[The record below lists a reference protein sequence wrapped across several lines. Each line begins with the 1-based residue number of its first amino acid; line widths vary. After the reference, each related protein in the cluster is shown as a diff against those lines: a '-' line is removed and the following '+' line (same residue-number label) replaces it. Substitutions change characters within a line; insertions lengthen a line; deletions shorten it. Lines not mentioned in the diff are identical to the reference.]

1 MVTRRV
7 IKKHTSS
14 HAGGSVMLSSL
25 SVPVLTV
32 IL

>member
-25 SVPVLTV
+25 PVQGQTA
-32 IL
+32 I